1 MALFDIF
8 LDINEEY
15 KELIKDLYKVL
26 IIIILFHLMIA
37 NSGNSKNFII
47 NGLMGK
53 ALNDEFVVLCF
64 FILLSI
70 MGYYLIF
77 DKIVSFQ

>member
-1 MALFDIF
+1 
-8 LDINEEY
+8 
-15 KELIKDLYKVL
+15 
-26 IIIILFHLMIA
+26 MIA
-37 NSGNSKNFII
+37 HSGNNKNFII

-53 ALNDEFVVLCF
+53 ALNDEFMFLCF
-64 FILLSI
+64 FIILSI

>member
-26 IIIILFHLMIA
+26 IILILFHLMIA
-37 NSGNSKNFII
+37 NSGNSK
-47 NGLMGK
+47 
-53 ALNDEFVVLCF
+53 
-64 FILLSI
+64 
-70 MGYYLIF
+70 IF
-77 DKIVSFQ
+77 TISRISYH

>member
-15 KELIKDLYKVL
+15 KELIKDVYKVL
-26 IIIILFHLMIA
+26 VILILFHLMIS

-53 ALNDEFVVLCF
+53 ALNDEFMFLCF

-77 DKIVSFQ
+77 DKIISFQ

>member
-1 MALFDIF
+1 MAIFDIF

-53 ALNDEFVVLCF
+53 AFNDEFMFLSF

>member
-8 LDINEEY
+8 LDIN
-15 KELIKDLYKVL
+15 KELIKELYKVL
-26 IIIILFHLMIA
+26 IILILFHLMIA

-53 ALNDEFVVLCF
+53 ALNDEFVFLCF
-64 FILLSI
+64 FIVLSV

-77 DKIVSFQ
+77 DKIVSFE

>member
-26 IIIILFHLMIA
+26 IIIILFHLMVA
-37 NSGNSKNFII
+37 NSGNSRNFII

-53 ALNDEFVVLCF
+53 SLNDEFMFLCF

-77 DKIVSFQ
+77 DKIISFE